1 MFLPTSEDPTIE
13 NMLKPLLER
22 IVELEARVV
31 RLDEDV
37 IALYVT
43 IGTLTR

>member
-43 IGTLTR
+43 IGTLTK